1 MWVDIV
7 QGAQA
12 STRPFNTRKQVQ
24 MSTPSHLRPV
34 PPVVN
39 RIWSFMIRSGLG
51 PKTMILLTVYGRKT
65 GKPYT
70 TPVALITLNGEQFVV
85 APYGE
90 VNWVHNVRATQKV
103 SVRQGTQVWEA
114 RAEEMPSSQVGPV
127 LKKYVAEH
135 VVTQSYFSARPNSP
149 AEEFE
154 KEASRH
160 PVFRLQRV

>member
-1 MWVDIV
+1 
-7 QGAQA
+7 
-12 STRPFNTRKQVQ
+12 
-24 MSTPSHLRPV
+24 MSSPSHTRPV
-34 PPVVN
+34 PPVVT
-39 RIWSFMIRSGLG
+39 RVWSFIIRSGLG

-70 TPVALITLNGEQFVV
+70 TPVALVTLNGEQFLV
-85 APYGE
+85 APYGAM
-90 VNWVHNVRATQKV
+90 NWVHNARATPNV
-103 SVRQGTQVWEA
+103 SVQQGKQSWEA
-114 RAEEMPSSQVGPV
+114 RAEELPSGQVGPI